1 MTKAKTYSLRLPR
14 SLKEAVAELSR
25 EEGTSINQFVATAV
39 AEKVSALSTARYF
52 AQRRARADLA
62 AFDRLMGRSAGE
74 TPREGDEI
82 AEHGPGRVRNRK
94 VSPGCRR
101 KRS

>member
-1 MTKAKTYSLRLPR
+1 MTKAKTYSLRLPL
-14 SLKEAVAELSR
+14 SLKQAVARLSR

-52 AQRRARADLA
+52 AQRRARADFA
-62 AFDRLMGRSAGE
+62 AFDRIMGRSGGE

-82 AEHGPGRVRNRK
+82 VEHEPGPVKGRK
-94 VSPGCRR
+94 DSPARRR
-101 KRS
+101 KGS